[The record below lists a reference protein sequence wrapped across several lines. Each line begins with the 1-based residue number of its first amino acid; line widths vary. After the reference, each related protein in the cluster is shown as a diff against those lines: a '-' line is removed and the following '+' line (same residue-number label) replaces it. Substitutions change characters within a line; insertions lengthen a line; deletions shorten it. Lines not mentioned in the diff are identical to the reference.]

1 MTVDMDHLSIVSD
14 SADGAVN
21 ISRQVA
27 GIFATQTF
35 ARDRLPRAKPGN
47 STIIDIDLKN
57 SAHLSD
63 LKLWLDRRPKGGKV
77 IFAVERGIR
86 REAVQAFALGA
97 TDVVDRPIDGKVLL
111 TKLFGDIGSLF
122 VDASVSPAAN
132 SDGVLQGDGALRSIF
147 LSAVSGAP
155 VDLKTI
161 DAAGEAVVS
170 DIESEGLVHWIDTV
184 RNHRSQTY
192 QHCLLVTGVAVTF
205 GQQLRFANADK
216 KKLAFAGLL
225 HDIGK
230 AKIPIAILEKPGPL
244 DAVETEIMKQ
254 HPLLGLETLQ
264 DMEGIDPDM
273 LDMVVHHHE
282 YLDGSGYPHA
292 LKASQLSD
300 LVRIIT
306 IADVFG
312 ALIERRSY
320 KPPMNGEEAYR
331 ILEKMGAKL
340 DKSLVRDF
348 RPISHLKA
356 R

>member
-1 MTVDMDHLSIVSD
+1 MMGALSIVAD
-14 SADGAVN
+14 SADSAVH
-21 ISRQVA
+21 IGRQVA
-27 GIFATQTF
+27 GIFATRTF
-35 ARDRLPRAKPGN
+35 VRDRLPRAKPTK
-47 STIIDIDLKN
+47 STIIDIDLTN
-57 SAHLSD
+57 RAHFSD
-63 LKLWLDRRPKGGKV
+63 LKLWLERRPRGGKV
-77 IFAVERGIR
+77 IFAVERGMSG
-86 REAVQAFALGA
+86 EAVQAFALGA
-97 TDVVDRPIDGKVLL
+97 TDVVDRPIDSRVLL

-122 VDASVSPAAN
+122 DDATSPAVN
-132 SDGVLQGDGALRSIF
+132 SEGVLQGEGALRSIF
-147 LSAVSGAP
+147 LSAVSEAP

-161 DAAGEAVVS
+161 DAAGKAVVS
-170 DIESEGLVHWIDTV
+170 HIESEGLVRWIDTV

-205 GQQLRFANADK
+205 GQQLGFANADK

-230 AKIPIAILEKPGPL
+230 ARIPLAILEKPGPL
-244 DAVETEIMKQ
+244 DAAETKIMKQ

-264 DMEGIDPDM
+264 GMKAIDPDM

-282 YLDGSGYPHA
+282 YLDGSGYPHG
-292 LKASQLSD
+292 LKANQLSD

-320 KPPMNGEEAYR
+320 KPPMSGVQAYQV
-331 ILEKMGAKL
+331 LEQMGAKL
-340 DKSLVRDF
+340 DKNLVREF
-348 RPISHLKA
+348 RPISLLKA

>member
-1 MTVDMDHLSIVSD
+1 MMGHLSIVADSTD
-14 SADGAVN
+14 SAVH

-27 GIFATQTF
+27 GVFATRTF
-35 ARDRLPRAKPGN
+35 VRNRLPRAKPTK

-57 SAHLSD
+57 SAHFSD
-63 LKLWLDRRPKGGKV
+63 LKLWLERRPRGGKV
-77 IFAVERGIR
+77 IFAVERGISG
-86 REAVQAFALGA
+86 EAVQAFALGA
-97 TDVVDRPIDGKVLL
+97 TDVVDRPIDSRALL

-122 VDASVSPAAN
+122 DDASVSPAN
-132 SDGVLQGDGALRSIF
+132 SEGVLRGEGALRSIF
-147 LSAVSGAP
+147 LSALSGAP
-155 VDLKTI
+155 VDLETI

-170 DIESEGLVHWIDTV
+170 DIESEGLVRWIDTV

-205 GQQLRFANADK
+205 GQQLGFANADK

-230 AKIPIAILEKPGPL
+230 ARIPLAILEKPGPL
-244 DAVETEIMKQ
+244 DAAETEIMKQ

-264 DMEGIDPDM
+264 DMKAIDPDM

-282 YLDGSGYPHA
+282 YLDGSGYPHG
-292 LKASQLSD
+292 LKANQLSD

-320 KPPMNGEEAYR
+320 KPPMSGAQAYQV
-331 ILEKMGAKL
+331 LEQMGAKL
-340 DKSLVRDF
+340 DKNLVREF
-348 RPISHLKA
+348 SPISRLKA

>member
-1 MTVDMDHLSIVSD
+1 MMGRLSIVADSTD
-14 SADGAVN
+14 SAVD

-27 GIFATQTF
+27 GILATQTF
-35 ARDRLPRAKPGN
+35 VRDRLPRAKPTK

-57 SAHLSD
+57 SANFSD
-63 LKLWLDRRPKGGKV
+63 LKLWLERRPKGGKV
-77 IFAVERGIR
+77 IFAVERGISG
-86 REAVQAFALGA
+86 EAVQAFALGA
-97 TDVVDRPIDGKVLL
+97 TDVVDRPVDGRVLL

-122 VDASVSPAAN
+122 DDASISPAAN
-132 SDGVLQGDGALRSIF
+132 SEGVLQGEGALRSIF

-161 DAAGEAVVS
+161 DAAGKAVVS
-170 DIESEGLVHWIDTV
+170 DIESEGLVRWIDTV

-192 QHCLLVTGVAVTF
+192 QHCLLVTGAAVTF
-205 GQQLRFANADK
+205 GQQLGFSNADK

-230 AKIPIAILEKPGPL
+230 ARIPLAILEKPGPL
-244 DAVETEIMKQ
+244 DATETEIMKQ
-254 HPLLGLETLQ
+254 HPSLGLETLQ
-264 DMEGIDPDM
+264 EMKAIDPDM
-273 LDMVVHHHE
+273 LDMVGHHHE
-282 YLDGSGYPHA
+282 YLDGSGYPHG
-292 LKASQLSD
+292 LKAKQISD

-320 KPPMNGEEAYR
+320 KPPMSGAQAYQV
-331 ILEKMGAKL
+331 LEQMGAKL
-340 DKSLVRDF
+340 DKNLVREF
-348 RPISHLKA
+348 RPISRLKA

>member
-1 MTVDMDHLSIVSD
+1 MMGHLSIVADSTD
-14 SADGAVN
+14 SAVH

-27 GIFATQTF
+27 GIFATRTF
-35 ARDRLPRAKPGN
+35 VRDRLPLAKPTK

-57 SAHLSD
+57 SAHFSD
-63 LKLWLDRRPKGGKV
+63 LKLWLEKRPKGGKV
-77 IFAVERGIR
+77 IFAVERGISG
-86 REAVQAFALGA
+86 ETVQAFALGA
-97 TDVVDRPIDGKVLL
+97 TDVVDRPIDGRVLL

-122 VDASVSPAAN
+122 DDASVSPAAN
-132 SDGVLQGDGALRSIF
+132 SEGVLQGEGALRSIF

-170 DIESEGLVHWIDTV
+170 DIESEGLVRWIDTV

-205 GQQLRFANADK
+205 GQQLGFANADK

-230 AKIPIAILEKPGPL
+230 ARIPLAILEKPGPL
-244 DAVETEIMKQ
+244 DTTETEIMKQ

-264 DMEGIDPDM
+264 DMKAIDPDM

-282 YLDGSGYPHA
+282 YLDGSGYPHG
-292 LKASQLSD
+292 LKANQLSD

-320 KPPMNGEEAYR
+320 KPPMGGAQAYQV
-331 ILEKMGAKL
+331 LEQMGAKL
-340 DKSLVRDF
+340 DKTLVREF
-348 RPISHLKA
+348 RPISRLKA